1 MKIIAVIPARGGSK
15 GVPGK
20 NLLPLA
26 GKALIVWSIE
36 QALAARDVIH
46 RVVVSTDSE
55 EIAKVAVDSGC
66 GGAQSAST
74 HILPEMKRRRSQCF
88 FMWLKKWARQGESP
102 DAVMLLQPTS
112 PLRLPG
118 SIERA
123 VAEFQVRDADSLISM
138 VETHAFF
145 WSFPNGLHSPP
156 VAAYDFI
163 NRPRRQEILPA
174 DKKYKENGSNYITRT
189 DLLCTKKNRLGGVI
203 AGFIMGEAEGLE
215 IDSVADFSIVESLLH
230 LYKMT

>member
-1 MKIIAVIPARGGSK
+1 MKIVAVIPARGGSK
-15 GVPGK
+15 GIPGK

-36 QALAARDVIH
+36 QALAAGDVID

-55 EIAKVAVDSGC
+55 EIAKVAIDSGAEVPSLRPPHLA
-66 GGAQSAST
+66 GDETPTEPVLLHVVEEMAQ
-74 HILPEMKRRRSQCF
+74 
-88 FMWLKKWARQGESP
+88 QGEHP
-102 DAVMLLQPTS
+102 EAVMLLQPTS

-123 VAEFQVRDADSLISM
+123 VDEFQGRNADSLISM

-156 VAAYDFI
+156 VAAYDFK
-163 NRPRRQEILPA
+163 NRPRRQDILQA
-174 DKKYKENGSNYITRT
+174 DKQYKENGSIYLTRT
-189 DLLCTKKNRLGGVI
+189 HLLCTKKNRLGGVI
-203 AGFIMGEAEGLE
+203 AGFVMDEAEGIE

>member
-36 QALAARDVIH
+36 QALAAGNVID

-55 EIAKVAVDSGC
+55 DIAKVAIDSGAEVPSLRPPHLA
-66 GGAQSAST
+66 GDETPTEPVLLHVVEEVAQ
-74 HILPEMKRRRSQCF
+74 
-88 FMWLKKWARQGESP
+88 QGECP

-123 VAEFQVRDADSLISM
+123 VAEFQGRNADSLISM

-174 DKKYKENGSNYITRT
+174 DKQYKENGSIYITRT
-189 DLLCTKKNRLGGVI
+189 HLLCTKKNRLGGVI
-203 AGFIMGEAEGLE
+203 AGFVMDEAEGIE